1 MAPVFSVIVPCYNH
15 GEFLRR
21 NIKSVA
27 QIDIALTELIIVDDG
42 STDEKTIKEL
52 AALEQ
57 EGYRVIRQV
66 NSGPGAAR
74 NNGIAMAKGKYIIP
88 LDADD
93 MIRKEYAQEAYK
105 VFEANPSIHIVY
117 SNFKRFGDADTV
129 ERYTSFNLQDLMLTN
144 SIGSCAIFRKSAWQA
159 VGGYDEDLKKGYG
172 WEDWDFWMMLARH
185 HFNFHHLDI
194 IGYDYYFKNISR
206 EREFLKDRIKINRI
220 IGYFEEKHRGFYNP
234 KAIHDN
240 LIFQVKSSPVG
251 MLGKIILAAY
261 FPRLYQ
267 KALKKGKIRKY
278 LF

>member
-1 MAPVFSVIVPCYNH
+1 MEPVFSVIVPCYNH

-27 QIDIALTELIIVDDG
+27 QIDIAVTELIIVDDG

-52 AALEQ
+52 DALEQ
-57 EGYRVIRQV
+57 EGYRIIRQS
-66 NSGPGAAR
+66 NAGPGAAR
-74 NNGIAMAKGKYIIP
+74 NNGISIAKGKYIIP

-93 MIRKEYAQEAYK
+93 MIRKEYVQEAYK
-105 VFEANPSIHIVY
+105 VFEAKPSIHIVY
-117 SNFKRFGDADTV
+117 SNFKRFGDSDTV

-144 SIGSCAIFRKSAWQA
+144 SIGSCAIYRKSAWEA
-159 VGGYDEDLKKGYG
+159 VSGYDENLRKGYS
-172 WEDWDFWMMLARH
+172 WEDWDFWITLACH
-185 HFNFHHLDI
+185 HFNFLHLDMV
-194 IGYDYYFKNISR
+194 GYDYYYKNVSR
-206 EREFLKDRIKINRI
+206 ERDFLKDRIKVNRI
-220 IGYFEEKHRGFYNP
+220 IDYFEEKHQGFYNP

-261 FPRLYQ
+261 FPGLYQ